1 MYRLID
7 ESPRWLL
14 SKGKNEK
21 AFKIIR
27 KMSKMNKVPFSVESQ
42 ELMVSPSTKFTTTF
56 LILIRN
62 RELAV
67 RVVIL
72 MLSW

>member
-1 MYRLID
+1 MD

-14 SKGKNEK
+14 SKGKNKK

-27 KMSKMNKVPFSVESQ
+27 KMSKMNKVPFSLESQ
-42 ELMVSPSTKFTTTF
+42 KLMVSPSTKFTETF
-56 LILIRN
+56 LILIKN
-62 RELAV
+62 RELTI